1 MDALSTATT
10 SNTEKMNSISSQ
22 IAKLREQEKILI
34 QEREKLETTIIE
46 TPDTDEVK
54 NFLGRCF
61 NLSTVPKELISPL
74 NKCLES
80 GKIQDYCKF
89 FIKCS
94 HVEEKTLSS
103 KLQKTIS
110 ALEDDSSSIE
120 TIDVDGDCYIRVNE
134 HYYELGD
141 RLEDGKFGKI
151 TTTNDYGS
159 TVEIGNAV
167 EDGTI
172 KTHECRCTTPGYRR
186 NCYGCEQFS
195 DEWIEEHAT

>member
-80 GKIQDYCKF
+80 GKIQDYCNF
-89 FIKCS
+89 FVTCLYK
-94 HVEEKTLSS
+94 EEYVLST
-103 KLQKTIS
+103 KLQERIS
-110 ALEDDSSSIE
+110 ALEFSDPIE
-120 TIDVDGDCYIRVNE
+120 KIDVDGECYIRVDGG
-134 HYYELGD
+134 YYELGD
-141 RLEDGKFGKI
+141 RLEDGKYEKI
-151 TTTNDYGS
+151 TTKDDCDD
-159 TVEIGNAV
+159 TVEIGNTV

-172 KTHECRCTTPGYRR
+172 KTHECRCTTPGYQR
-186 NCYGCEQFS
+186 NCASCNQFS
-195 DEWIEEHAT
+195 DFWIEEHLS